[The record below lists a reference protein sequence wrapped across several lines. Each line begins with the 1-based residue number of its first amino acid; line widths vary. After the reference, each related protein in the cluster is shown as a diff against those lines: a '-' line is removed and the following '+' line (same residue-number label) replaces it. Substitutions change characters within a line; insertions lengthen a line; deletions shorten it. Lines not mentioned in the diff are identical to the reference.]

1 MRFPFFHKPLT
12 TTLALQL
19 FQVMRLGSAVLTGV
33 LLAKSGLSTAEIGSW
48 EMLLYIG
55 TTFTFFWVNGL
66 LQGIAPTHTR
76 LDEKDRKIFLFNN
89 FVLFC
94 AISAALFLL
103 LLLGEQWLAPVLTGL
118 PEVPHFRLFCVYLL
132 LHLPS
137 FTVEYIYLLQQRP
150 RHILGW
156 GMAVFGLHLLA
167 LLVPIV
173 SGFGLEGGVWA
184 LVVLGALKFAWA
196 LRLVLQSS
204 IATFDKKI
212 LLGYLLFC
220 APLMLSSVVSNLM
233 LLFDNWLV
241 GWHFQDAAVFAIY
254 RYGAREFPL
263 ATALVSALGTAMIPR
278 LTTSPAEGMVETKAR
293 SLRLMHLL
301 FPLTIVLLCT
311 SRWIFPWVFNP
322 DFAASAPL
330 FNIYLLTL
338 ASRVLLPASIVLAK
352 GDSRSIFH
360 ISVAEMLLKMTL
372 GFWFIQCWG
381 LEGLAWSVVIS
392 FWVEKLGLMYILEFK
407 HKVRTAA
414 WLEWKWYL
422 GYAFLLFGTYFL
434 LVMG

>member
-1 MRFPFFHKPLT
+1 MRFPFIHKPLT

-33 LLAKSGLSTAEIGSW
+33 LLAKSGLSTVEIGSW

-66 LQGIAPTHTR
+66 LQGIVPTHAK
-76 LDEKDRKIFLFNN
+76 LDERDRKVFLFNN
-89 FVLFC
+89 FLLFC
-94 AISAALFLL
+94 GISILLFLL
-103 LLLGEQWLAPVLTGL
+103 LFFSENWLAPVLTGL

-137 FTVEYIYLLQQRP
+137 FTVEYLYLLQQRP
-150 RHILGW
+150 KHIIGW

-167 LLVPIV
+167 LFVPIAM
-173 SGFGLEGGVWA
+173 GFGLKGGVWA
-184 LVVLGALKFAWA
+184 LIFLAALKFGWA
-196 LRLVLQSS
+196 LQLVLRSS
-204 IATFDKKI
+204 VVAFDKKI

-278 LTTSPAEGMVETKAR
+278 LTTAPAEGLAETKNR
-293 SLRLMHLL
+293 SLRLMHWL
-301 FPLTIVLLCT
+301 FPLTVVLLCT
-311 SRWIFPWVFNP
+311 SHWIFPRVFNP
-322 DFAASAPL
+322 DFAASVPL

-338 ASRVLLPASIVLAK
+338 ASRVLLPASIVLSK
-352 GDSRSIFH
+352 GDSRSIFY
-360 ISVAEMLLKMTL
+360 ISVVEMLLKMIL

-381 LEGLAWSVVIS
+381 LEGLAWSVVVS
-392 FWVEKLGLMYILEFK
+392 FWVEKLGLMLILEK
-407 HKVRTAA
+407 KYKVRTAT
-414 WLEWKWYL
+414 WLDWKWYV
-422 GYAFLLFGTYFL
+422 GYVLLLFSVFFLLHYG
-434 LVMG
+434 